1 MGSIDISAKGEAVN
15 RESCIFS
22 YGSENA
28 GFPNGMQIETILP
41 VVATEEPAY
50 NNLYP
55 TEDFLYFVQ
64 GTTSVVANKQ
74 YKIQKRRN
82 ISTNYIAS
90 GSWISNTITGGVIW
104 TRKDFKMLAIG
115 YSLDETLGYGGS
127 INVYLR
133 NKTYGAFTLVKS
145 ITDTTLNFCKIF
157 ENELSGNINVFHEM
171 EVKIELIGSATLS
184 PIVYEATLIYDD
196 NLRA

>member
-1 MGSIDISAKGEAVN
+1 
-15 RESCIFS
+15 
-22 YGSENA
+22 
-28 GFPNGMQIETILP
+28 MQIETILP
-41 VVATEEPAY
+41 VVATEEPAF

-64 GTTSVVANKQ
+64 GTTGIVANKQ
-74 YKIQKRRN
+74 YKVQKRRGL
-82 ISTNYIAS
+82 STNYIAS

-104 TRKDFKMLAIG
+104 TRKDFKMLVIG
-115 YSLDETLGYGGS
+115 YSLDATLGYGGS
-127 INVYLR
+127 INVYIR

-145 ITDTTLNFCKIF
+145 ITDATLNYCKIF
-157 ENELSGNINVFHEM
+157 ENELSGDINVFHEL
-171 EVKIELIGSATLS
+171 EIKIELIGSTAFS